1 MARPV
6 PSLYL
11 LHGSEPLAID
21 EFVARL
27 TEKLGD
33 PGAIALNLQSFTPE
47 TLDLSALEHACA
59 AAPFLAP
66 RRLIVV
72 RHCGAALV
80 REAARRE
87 RFLALLG
94 ALPPTTALVLI
105 EPAESPAVQVLT
117 RWAEEHPQAALV
129 RAFEAPRGA
138 AFARWIV
145 ERARRLGGEIDPP
158 AAHLLAELVA
168 DDPRRADLELAK
180 LLDYVDRRRPVRP
193 DDVEQL
199 TPFRGQ
205 SDVFGMVDALG
216 EGRAREAQAL
226 LHRLLEDESPRYA
239 FAMIVR
245 QFRLLLRAR
254 YAEDRGHDP
263 VATLSLHPF
272 VARKVASQAR
282 RFETAALE
290 AAYHR
295 LLETDLQ
302 IKTSQ
307 VAEEVA
313 LDTLIAGLALSV

>member
-1 MARPV
+1 MARPA

-11 LHGSEPLAID
+11 LHGNEPLAIED
-21 EFVARL
+21 FIGRL
-27 TEKLGD
+27 VEKLGD

-47 TLDLSALEHACA
+47 TLDLAALEHACL

-87 RFLALLG
+87 RFLGLLS
-94 ALPPTTALVLI
+94 ALPPTTALVLV
-105 EPAESPAVQVLT
+105 EPADSQATQVLT
-117 RWAEEHPQAALV
+117 RWAEEHPQAALL
-129 RAFEAPRGA
+129 RSFEAPRGA
-138 AFARWIV
+138 AFARWVV
-145 ERARRLGGEIDPP
+145 ERARRMEGEIELP

-205 SDVFGMVDALG
+205 SDVFAMVDALG
-216 EGRAREAQAL
+216 EGRARQAQSL
-226 LHRLLEDESPRYA
+226 LHRLLQDESPRYA

-245 QFRLLLRAR
+245 QFRLLLLAR
-254 YAEDRGHDP
+254 YAYDQGQDP
-263 VATLSLHPF
+263 STALSLHPF
-272 VARKVASQAR
+272 VARKVAAQAR

-290 AAYHR
+290 QAYRR

-302 IKTSQ
+302 IKSSQ
-307 VAEEVA
+307 VPDEVA
-313 LDTLIAGLALSV
+313 LDSLIAGLALSV